1 MEVNPLLKKNSK
13 WIAVFLILI
22 FLIAGMLDLKDQGL
36 FYQLLPESIQSKL
49 TGV

>member
-1 MEVNPLLKKNSK
+1 MLKKNSK
-13 WIAVFLILI
+13 WIAVFLFLIL
-22 FLIAGMLDLKDQGL
+22 LIAGLLDLKYQGL

>member
-1 MEVNPLLKKNSK
+1 MLKKNSK
-13 WIAVFLILI
+13 WFAVFLILI
-22 FLIAGMLDLKDQGL
+22 LLIAGMLDLKYQGL

>member
-1 MEVNPLLKKNSK
+1 MLKKNSK
-13 WIAVFLILI
+13 WITVFLILI
-22 FLIAGMLDLKDQGL
+22 FLIAGLLDLKYQGL

>member
-1 MEVNPLLKKNSK
+1 MLKKNSK

-22 FLIAGMLDLKDQGL
+22 LLIAGMLDLKYQGL
-36 FYQLLPESIQSKL
+36 FYQLLPEFIQSKL

>member
-1 MEVNPLLKKNSK
+1 MLKKNSK
-13 WIAVFLILI
+13 WFAVFLILI
-22 FLIAGMLDLKDQGL
+22 LLIAGMLDLKYHGL

>member
-1 MEVNPLLKKNSK
+1 MLKKNSK

-22 FLIAGMLDLKDQGL
+22 LLIGGLLDLKYQGL
-36 FYQLLPESIQSKL
+36 FFQLLPESIQSKL